1 MRVWR
6 HSPTHDAV
14 PELAEPGDLVGRRAV
29 LVAAPPGEDVPR
41 AWLAIDDYDGP
52 EGTVL
57 FGAPPGDEYRAYVR
71 ALLAAA
77 INEARLLGFT
87 SLLAHWR
94 AGWASAEPVLDELG
108 FTSAGNGLWR
118 RPV

>member
-1 MRVWR
+1 MRVWQ
-6 HSPTHDAV
+6 HNPTHDAV
-14 PELAEPGDLVGRRAV
+14 PEVAEPVDLVGRRAV
-29 LVAAPPGEDVPR
+29 LVAAPAGEGVPR

-94 AGWASAEPVLDELG
+94 AGWASAEPVLEELG
-108 FTSAGNGLWR
+108 FASAGNGLWR
-118 RPV
+118 RAL